1 VKEIMA
7 IIRIN
12 KINPTKKALAQIGIA
27 SLTVRKVMGRGKMFN
42 VLSVL
47 NEVGV
52 QEEVA
57 GKVVEG
63 LVSGSR
69 LIPKRMLTIVVQDS
83 EIEKV
88 IATLIEVNQEG
99 NAGDGKIFVMPI
111 LDAVRVRTGE
121 SGEAAL

>member
-1 VKEIMA
+1 MKEIMA

>member
-1 VKEIMA
+1 MKEIMA

-12 KINPTKKALAQIGIA
+12 KINPTKKALVDIGIN

-47 NEVGV
+47 NEVGI

-57 GKVVEG
+57 AKAIEG

-69 LIPKRMLTIVVQDS
+69 LIPKRLLSIIVKDPQVA
-83 EIEKV
+83 KV
-88 IATLIEVNQEG
+88 VDTLIAQNQGG
-99 NAGDGKIFVMPI
+99 NAGDGRIFI
-111 LDAVRVRTGE
+111 LPATDAIRVRTGE